1 MSGDGRK
8 IIAVRVEMNMA
19 IKNCAE
25 KFVEEHLAKVLMQNP
40 SICQCPMCHDDMMA
54 LALNQLKPHYV
65 ATDNGDMYTRLQL
78 YSRDN
83 DMDILLAVAKA
94 VEQVSAHPRH
104 PQQT

>member
-1 MSGDGRK
+1 MS
-8 IIAVRVEMNMA
+8 MA

-25 KFVEEHLAKVLMQNP
+25 KFVEEHLAQVLVKNP
-40 SICQCPMCHDDMMA
+40 SICQCSMCHDDMMA
-54 LALNQLKPHYV
+54 LALNQLKPYYV
-65 ATDNGDMYTRLQL
+65 VTDNGDMYTRLQL

-104 PQQT
+104 PKQA